1 MRISACSFIYLT
13 LLLGCEVNHN
23 NTCKEDRKTKD
34 SSTINHSQKDIT
46 GLYNSWM
53 FNDLNMDDTLTL
65 LRLDSI
71 KHKGAK
77 VLTFNNNKSLTFWLY
92 QPIPS
97 CGNGRFSLNDSISY
111 WEFNKTKNK
120 IILSLQGGYN
130 LDYDFKRMV
139 EYIIDSS
146 QVNKLIL
153 IKSKI
158 YYNKTRRFGELNYI

>member
-1 MRISACSFIYLT
+1 MRIFAWLLIHIA
-13 LLLGCEVNHN
+13 LLLGCEVNRN
-23 NTCKEDRKTKD
+23 DTYEEEVETKD
-34 SSTINHSQKDIT
+34 STKINYSQKDII

-53 FNDLNMDDTLTL
+53 FDDLNMDDTIIL

-77 VLTFNNNKSLTFWLY
+77 ALTFNNNKSLTFWLY

-97 CGNGRFSLNDSISY
+97 CGNGSFSLNDSISN

-130 LDYDFKRMV
+130 LDYDFKRKV

-146 QVNKLIL
+146 QANKLIL
-153 IKSKI
+153 IKSKV
-158 YYNKTRRFGELNYI
+158 YYNKTKRFGELNYI